1 MNLFTNLSRFS
12 FSTKSALQK
21 IIVINNVESDL
32 LQLLNDSN
40 TQKDWNDAKKLVE
53 STYKLNTV
61 PTTLQQKIEKGFK
74 S

>member
-12 FSTKSALQK
+12 FSTKSALQI